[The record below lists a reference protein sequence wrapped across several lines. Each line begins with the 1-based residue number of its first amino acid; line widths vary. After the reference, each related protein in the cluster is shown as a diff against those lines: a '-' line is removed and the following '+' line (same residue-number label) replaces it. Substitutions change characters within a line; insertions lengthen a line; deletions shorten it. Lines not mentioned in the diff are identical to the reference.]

1 MGSNYTK
8 TSITSGYNINLIE
21 ENFDDIEAALADTL
35 SRSGVSP
42 NTMQADLDMNSN
54 DILNIGR
61 VTVDELI
68 LAGVTV
74 SDVAAVPQWL
84 GAWTTATA
92 YVTNDLVRQSGST
105 YIVVEDHTSGT
116 FSTDLADGKLEL
128 FAQQG
133 AAGAGSGDMLAANNL
148 SDVAD
153 ASTSRSNLGL
163 GSVATENTVPVA
175 KGGTGSTTAAGARTA
190 LGLEIGTNVQA
201 QDAELA
207 ALAGLTSAAD
217 KIPRFTG
224 SGTADLVDFKDEDDM
239 VSDSASAVPSQ
250 QSVKAYVDSRT
261 GGMTLLG
268 TINTTAGTSHSLGSL
283 DLTGYK
289 ALKFY
294 LLGVDGAGS
303 LNVALDSI
311 IFTSTT
317 GSPIYGWGEIE
328 LTTGAGMA
336 MGGAS
341 GSFVSMPALNTSYN
355 NSTTSIT
362 FTTSATAN
370 AGSIRVFGVN

>member
-163 GSVATENTVPVA
+163 GSVATENTVPIA